1 MFCGWFKGGVPIHP
15 WMATYGMQQVTMGVF
30 PRPAVPICGVPP
42 MTGWKPDPMV
52 VKTPFMGYVLGNPGK
67 HRQGPIAPKLQV
79 VQGFPQ
85 LALGLGE
92 VW

>member
-1 MFCGWFKGGVPIHP
+1 MGAGHRGCVLDCGTHLWG
-15 WMATYGMQQVTMGVF
+15 T
-30 PRPAVPICGVPP
+30 R
-42 MTGWKPDPMV
+42 MTGGKPDPMV
-52 VKTPFMGYVLGNPGK
+52 VKTPFMGYVLGNPGIMDVFLSYPWTPLGS
-67 HRQGPIAPKLQV
+67 RNTDRALAPKLQV